1 MEKVVYYCPN
11 CGKTVSRLKGNKDNC
26 SNCNGKMIQTP
37 IDVEEWKALTDDKK
51 ESIKIEISSY
61 GVPEY
66 SGEPLN
72 DLKHRHDLIQ
82 IQKIFVTTTNIKR
95 EYDIIGPVFYQ
106 INDAGSGKMIFQ
118 KQKEYRSVINALK
131 DQNQLVNQNA
141 SITESIGALSG
152 MIELFSTGDI
162 SSSTKDLLG
171 NGHTQFDEA
180 FFISVEELKKRA
192 YYMGADAIIGMK
204 EELNLDTNGFQH
216 FYMQMYG
223 TAVKFK

>member
-51 ESIKIEISSY
+51 ESIKLEISSY

-66 SGEPLN
+66 SGEPLS

-82 IQKIFVTTTNIKR
+82 IQKIFVTTTDIKR

-162 SSSTKDLLG
+162 SASTKDLLG
-171 NGHTQFDEA
+171 NGHNQFDEA
-180 FFISVEELKKRA
+180 FFISVEELKKHA
-192 YYMGADAIIGMK
+192 YYMGADAVIGMK

>member
-37 IDVEEWKALTDDKK
+37 IDVEEWKSLTDDKK
-51 ESIKIEISSY
+51 ESIKLEIASY

-66 SGEPLN
+66 SGEPLC

-82 IQKIFVTTTNIKR
+82 IQKIFVTTTDIKR

-162 SSSTKDLLG
+162 SASTKDLLG
-171 NGHTQFDEA
+171 NGHNQFDEA
-180 FFISVEELKKRA
+180 FFISVEEIKKRA

>member
-51 ESIKIEISSY
+51 ESIKLEISSY

-66 SGEPLN
+66 SGEPLS

-82 IQKIFVTTTNIKR
+82 IQKIFVTTTDIKR

-162 SSSTKDLLG
+162 SASTKDLLG
-171 NGHTQFDEA
+171 NGHNQFDEA
-180 FFISVEELKKRA
+180 FFITVEEIKKRA
-192 YYMGADAIIGMK
+192 YYMGADAVIGMK

>member
-82 IQKIFVTTTNIKR
+82 IQKIFVTTTDIKR

-162 SSSTKDLLG
+162 SASTKDLLG

>member
-51 ESIKIEISSY
+51 ESIKLEISSY

-66 SGEPLN
+66 SGEPLS

-82 IQKIFVTTTNIKR
+82 IQKIFVTTTDIKR

-162 SSSTKDLLG
+162 SASTKDLLG
-171 NGHTQFDEA
+171 NGHNQFDEA

-192 YYMGADAIIGMK
+192 YYMGADAVIGMK

>member
-37 IDVEEWKALTDDKK
+37 INVEEWKALTDDKK
-51 ESIKIEISSY
+51 ESIKLEISSY

-66 SGEPLN
+66 SGEPLS

-82 IQKIFVTTTNIKR
+82 IQKIFVTTTDIKR

-118 KQKEYRSVINALK
+118 KQKEYRSVINVLK

-162 SSSTKDLLG
+162 SASTKDLLG
-171 NGHTQFDEA
+171 NGHNQFDEA
-180 FFISVEELKKRA
+180 FFISVEEIKKRA

>member
-82 IQKIFVTTTNIKR
+82 IQKIFVTTTDIKR

-118 KQKEYRSVINALK
+118 KQKEYCSVINALK

-162 SSSTKDLLG
+162 SASTKDLLG

-204 EELNLDTNGFQH
+204 EELNLDTNGFHH

>member
-1 MEKVVYYCPN
+1 MEKVVYFCPN

-51 ESIKIEISSY
+51 ESIKLEISSY

-66 SGEPLN
+66 SGEPLS

-82 IQKIFVTTTNIKR
+82 IQKISVTTTDIKR
-95 EYDIIGPVFYQ
+95 DYVIIGPVFYQ

-131 DQNQLVNQNA
+131 DQNQLVNQNT

-162 SSSTKDLLG
+162 SASTKDLLG
-171 NGHTQFDEA
+171 NGHNQFDEA

>member
-1 MEKVVYYCPN
+1 
-11 CGKTVSRLKGNKDNC
+11 
-26 SNCNGKMIQTP
+26 
-37 IDVEEWKALTDDKK
+37 
-51 ESIKIEISSY
+51 
-61 GVPEY
+61 
-66 SGEPLN
+66 
-72 DLKHRHDLIQ
+72 
-82 IQKIFVTTTNIKR
+82 
-95 EYDIIGPVFYQ
+95 
-106 INDAGSGKMIFQ
+106 MIFQ

-131 DQNQLVNQNA
+131 DQNQLVNQKA
-141 SITESIGALSG
+141 SISEALGTISSFF
-152 MIELFSTGDI
+152 ELINTGDI
-162 SSSTKDLLG
+162 SASTKDLLG